1 MEGWVAETTVR
12 AMPVTRWDWV
22 PTWLRRPYRS
32 LVPGLIFTAAVGGVA
47 LVLAAIEKQ
56 IFTQEILEPLV
67 LALILGML
75 IRTFANTKIPV
86 VVEPGIAY
94 AAKQVLEF
102 AIVVLGATLDLRTI
116 AAAGVKLFLVVLI
129 AVPLAIC
136 TAIFLGRRLSLN
148 AKLAILVA
156 VGNAVC
162 GNSAIAAVAPAIR
175 ARKQDVATA
184 IALTAVLGIGIV
196 LILPPVFSHGGI
208 VGLSDYRYGILAGMS
223 VYAVPQVLAAT
234 IPVSASSAAIASLVK
249 LTRVL
254 LLGPIVATFAF
265 LYRNEE
271 GEGTS
276 TKLSVS
282 KFVPWFVIGFILLS
296 VLRTVG
302 VVSTALGGSAKD
314 FSRYLTIFAMA
325 GLGLGVNVRSVR
337 TVGPRVALVVV
348 GSLLLL
354 MTLSLSAIFL
364 LHLNG

>member
-1 MEGWVAETTVR
+1 MAETTVR
-12 AMPVTRWDWV
+12 AMPATRWDWV
-22 PTWLRRPYRS
+22 PTWLKRPYRA

-47 LVLAAIEKQ
+47 LVLAAIEKR

-116 AAAGVKLFLVVLI
+116 AAAGAKLFLVVLI

-175 ARKQDVATA
+175 AKKQDVASA

-271 GEGTS
+271 GEGT
-276 TKLSVS
+276 KLTLG
-282 KFVPWFVIGFILLS
+282 KLVPWFVIGFILMS

-302 VVSTALGGSAKD
+302 VVSTALGGNAKD

-337 TVGPRVALVVV
+337 TVGPRVALVVI

-354 MTLSLSAIFL
+354 MTISLSAIFL